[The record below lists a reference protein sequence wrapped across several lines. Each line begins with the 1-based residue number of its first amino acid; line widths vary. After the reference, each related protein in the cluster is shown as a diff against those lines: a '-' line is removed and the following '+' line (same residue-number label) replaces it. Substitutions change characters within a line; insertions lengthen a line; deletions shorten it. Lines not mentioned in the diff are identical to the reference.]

1 MEGSVGEAQAAS
13 DKGRLPTDGEFVR
26 FYRTIAL
33 EIQADIDYEKDFTY
47 TLHES
52 SAVIQRFSPK
62 KYADRIN
69 GYFRERGVY
78 KKSPFDGGVMQLLLI
93 ILAPPMDADIRLNR
107 EIRIHLFNSVLKET
121 SRRTKENLPALIRA
135 IYDKVR
141 FSGAGLHGIEQT
153 EILDLLRGS
162 ASQFEVELK
171 TGAGPEQNVYS
182 SGGPAKEQAGPGRGS
197 KQAEPNAASEAADP
211 AAQSGPGASTEHA
224 GLNKTLPADLLHVLG
239 IRAHKDFDRVFKRF
253 SAPEFWITSILE
265 LVLIVVLVI
274 YKEPLI
280 SLLGANLPEAA
291 QNTEAAG
298 GADIVIISINALLV
312 LMITHLFFRS
322 IRYTGV
328 ASRRR
333 HLKQLFAGL
342 EKKGYFHRAEAE
354 AAVKTLFGDEKL
366 FF

>member
-1 MEGSVGEAQAAS
+1 MEGSTGKAQSAS
-13 DKGRLPTDGEFVR
+13 DKSRLPNDGEFVR

-69 GYFRERGVY
+69 EYFRERGVY

-93 ILAPPMDADIRLNR
+93 ILAPPMDSDIRLNR
-107 EIRIHLFNSVLKET
+107 EIRIHLFNAVLKET

-141 FSGAGLHGIEQT
+141 FGGNSLYGIEQT

-171 TGAGPEQNVYS
+171 TGGAERTRSGGGPEPDDS
-182 SGGPAKEQAGPGRGS
+182 KPGSGQPG
-197 KQAEPNAASEAADP
+197 QDTAADAAEAARP
-211 AAQSGPGASTEHA
+211 AVQPGPVQTG
-224 GLNKTLPADLLHVLG
+224 KTLPADLLHVLG
-239 IRAHKDFDRVFKRF
+239 IRTHKDFDRVFKRF
-253 SAPEFWITSILE
+253 SAPEFWITALLE

-280 SLLGANLPEAA
+280 SLLGENLAEAA
-291 QNTEAAG
+291 QNAKTAA
-298 GADIVIISINALLV
+298 GADIVVIAINALLV
-312 LMITHLFFRS
+312 LMIAHLFFRAV
-322 IRYTGV
+322 RYAGV

-333 HLKQLFAGL
+333 QLKQLFTGL
-342 EKKGYFHRAEAE
+342 ERKGYFHRSEAE
-354 AAVKTLFGDEKL
+354 AAVKTLFGNEKL